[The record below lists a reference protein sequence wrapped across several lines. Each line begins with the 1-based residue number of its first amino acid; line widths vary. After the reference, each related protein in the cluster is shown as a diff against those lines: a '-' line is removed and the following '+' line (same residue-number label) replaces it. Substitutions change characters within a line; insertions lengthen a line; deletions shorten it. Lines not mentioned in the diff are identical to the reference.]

1 MAGIRRPFFALVDS
15 LVIDYSCRLKG
26 GDMKKLLLGMC
37 LAFMVLLAAGAGVIY
52 SGVVSVAAD
61 DPHGSWVHGILETA
75 RERSIESHASDIAAP
90 PLDDEAMKVA
100 GAGNYASMCASCH
113 LAPGMQETELSK
125 GLYPSPPNFVSSDMH
140 GEPEERFWVIK
151 HGIKA
156 SGMPAWGK
164 SMQDEYIWQMVAF
177 MQELPDMSAAR
188 YTALVAASDGHQH
201 GGGETAQ
208 SPSSHHDDDTRQSHH
223 AREADGPADLQD
235 SHEPEGSHEPKENH
249 EPKDSGRAE
258 DHPHSSHDAEHQH

>member
-1 MAGIRRPFFALVDS
+1 
-15 LVIDYSCRLKG
+15 
-26 GDMKKLLLGMC
+26 
-37 LAFMVLLAAGAGVIY
+37 
-52 SGVVSVAAD
+52 
-61 DPHGSWVHGILETA
+61 
-75 RERSIESHASDIAAP
+75 
-90 PLDDEAMKVA
+90 
-100 GAGNYASMCASCH
+100 
-113 LAPGMQETELSK
+113 
-125 GLYPSPPNFVSSDMH
+125 
-140 GEPEERFWVIK
+140 
-151 HGIKA
+151 
-156 SGMPAWGK
+156 
-164 SMQDEYIWQMVAF
+164 MQDEYIWQMVAF

-208 SPSSHHDDDTRQSHH
+208 SPSSHHDDDTRQPHH